1 MLQVWKKGLAPVTI
15 IMLMA
20 VLLLGPWA
28 VAPASAQEQQ
38 LTKND
43 NTYRIVSLGDSLT
56 VGYEPGMDINWKP
69 YGFVDRL
76 LEQGL
81 YHSRTEVVNL
91 GINGL
96 KTDGLHQYVQAIF
109 DERAISANDIQSEL
123 KDPRAA
129 IIGSEAAQ
137 AKTLIAGADVIT
149 VTIGGNDMLELVM
162 TADTLSTEELKT
174 RVEQVLKVYSDNVTA
189 AVNNLHSINP
199 DAVIV
204 LADQY
209 QPIPKIADKVV
220 YPKLLEAAEQFTK
233 LIDGMTESFNKN
245 GITVKV
251 AHVAKEFVG
260 SEMTMTHI
268 LKEDIHPNQ
277 YGYEVMARVFSET
290 IWGGYTKPVVYEAEQ
305 PMGIIVSG
313 KEIKTPYKPV
323 MVKNQNF
330 VAIQDIVNAIGA
342 ESKWSNK
349 TSSATITYGDKEVVI
364 KIGSKSVKV
373 NGTPVSIDTPAFLHK
388 VGKEQKTYVP
398 LAVLASGLG
407 FDVQYNPK
415 LRTVFINP

>member
-1 MLQVWKKGLAPVTI
+1 MLQVGKKGLAPVTI

-56 VGYEPGMDINWKP
+56 VGYEPGMDMNSKP

-109 DERAISANDIQSEL
+109 DERAISANDIQSGL

-174 RVEQVLKVYSDNVTA
+174 RVEQVLKVYTDNVTA
-189 AVNNLHSINP
+189 TVNNLHSINP

-209 QPIPKIADKVV
+209 QPIPKIADKAV

-233 LIDGMTESFNKN
+233 LVDGMTESFNKN

-290 IWGGYTKPVVYEAEQ
+290 IWGDYTKPVVYEAEQ

-330 VAIQDIVNAIGA
+330 VAIQDIVNAVGA

-407 FDVQYNPK
+407 FDVQYNSK

>member
-1 MLQVWKKGLAPVTI
+1 MLQVWKKGLAPVTT

-20 VLLLGPWA
+20 MLLLGSWA

-38 LTKND
+38 LAKND

-56 VGYEPGMDINWKP
+56 VGYEPGMDMNSKP
-69 YGFVDRL
+69 YGFVERL

-91 GINGL
+91 GIAGL
-96 KTDGLHQYVQAIF
+96 KTDGLHQYVQAIV
-109 DERAISANDIQSEL
+109 DERAISANDIQSGL
-123 KDPRAA
+123 QDPRVAT
-129 IIGSEAAQ
+129 IGSEAAQ

-149 VTIGGNDMLELVM
+149 VTIGGNDMMGLVK
-162 TADTLSTEELKT
+162 TAGTLTTEELMA
-174 RVEQVLKVYSDNVTA
+174 RVEEVLKIYTDNVTA
-189 AVNNLHSINP
+189 VVNNLHSINP

-209 QPIPKIADKVV
+209 QPIPKMADKVV
-220 YPKLLEAAEQFTK
+220 YPKLLEAADQFTK
-233 LIDGMTESFNKN
+233 LVDGMAETFGKN

-330 VAIQDIVNAIGA
+330 VAIQDIVNAVGA

-407 FDVQYNPK
+407 FDVQYNSK